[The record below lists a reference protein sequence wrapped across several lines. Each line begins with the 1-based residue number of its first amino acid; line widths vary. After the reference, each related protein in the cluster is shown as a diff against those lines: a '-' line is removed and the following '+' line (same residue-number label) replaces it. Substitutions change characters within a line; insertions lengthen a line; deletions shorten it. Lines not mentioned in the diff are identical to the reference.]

1 MSTLDTPL
9 GGVQVVDTATGL
21 AGSYATY
28 LLRQMGARVVRV
40 ATPDAAASSPAAVYQ
55 ALNAGKAVVSIEPD
69 ADAACTELEGMLADA
84 QLLFTDEASPFFRLI
99 TDRWPEWK
107 SACPGLSLIHSR
119 GTPPEWGQTAG
130 SETSLHASALSGV
143 SAIIGEPDRAPLGLP
158 YDMIFFLAGAHLASA
173 ALYSVMSCE
182 EGGRGQLVEVDASE
196 VAAQGVMVP
205 RINDLISGSSTY
217 VRTGRRSPGAM
228 VGIYPWGIYPC
239 ADGYVVLVC
248 HKQRWPTLLEM
259 LGRPAWG
266 NDERF
271 EDYFAI
277 GQKYAEVVD
286 GFLCA
291 SLSKLTRAELFERA
305 RRVGFTLGPLLSVDL
320 ALTSP
325 HVVERQ
331 SRETISVGG
340 CTADIVAHPYH
351 VRSVG
356 SGGQITQ
363 PQTSKTGRRP
373 VGVSTGGFLSGVRVV
388 DFAWNWAGPM
398 VGAGLADLGAE
409 VIRVEHRGRLD
420 NARTRKRPSV
430 NGREVEGP
438 LEEVSY
444 YFHQNNR
451 GKLGVTLDMGDPR
464 GSELIRDLIKCSD
477 MILENYTPGT
487 FERHG
492 ISYDD
497 LAQENP
503 RLIWL
508 SMTSFGRTGPYSGIR
523 TYAPIMSALAG
534 LEALIGYEGEPP
546 VGALGYSFGDICG
559 GSHGMLA
566 ALSAIRHARLTGQGQ
581 FVDFSLVESQMS
593 LLIEPMLEWQ
603 LDGQLPG
610 TQGFRHPRVAPQ
622 GNFRCGGS
630 NAWVAISVETT
641 DQWLALAELVAPALA
656 ADPALADASGRQ
668 QRHLEIEAAISA
680 WVGQRSRED
689 VIDTLGRRSIS
700 VTPVKTASDVARDWS
715 PDAYVEVS
723 HPVTGADR
731 VMPLPWQFNGARP
744 IPARAAPLVGEHTR
758 EVLED
763 ILGLPPADVDALLE
777 SPATQ

>member
-1 MSTLDTPL
+1 MSALDIPL
-9 GGVQVVDTATGL
+9 SGVRVVDTATGL

-28 LLRQMGARVVRV
+28 LLRQMGAQVTRVI
-40 ATPDAAASSPAAVYQ
+40 TPAAAELSPAPVYQ
-55 ALNAGKAVVSIEPD
+55 VLSAGKAVVSVDPD
-69 ADAACTELEGMLADA
+69 GEASHLELERMLAGA
-84 QLLFTDEASPFFRLI
+84 QFLFTDEASPFLATAR
-99 TDRWPEWK
+99 DRWQEWS
-107 SACPGLSLIHSR
+107 SANPGLSLIHSR
-119 GTPPEWGQTAG
+119 GTPPEWGQAAG
-130 SETSLHASALSGV
+130 AETSLHASALSGV

-158 YDMIFFLAGAHLASA
+158 YDMVFFLAGAHLAGA
-173 ALYSVMSCE
+173 AIFSLMHCE
-182 EGGRGQLVEVDASE
+182 AGGRGQLVDVDASE

-205 RINDLISGSSTY
+205 RINDLISRSSTY
-217 VRTGRRSPGAM
+217 GRTGRRSPGAM

-248 HKQRWPTLLEM
+248 HKHRWATLLEM
-259 LGRPAWG
+259 LDRPAWG

-271 EDYFAI
+271 DDYFSI
-277 GQKYAEVVD
+277 GLKYADEVD
-286 GFLCA
+286 KLLCA

-305 RRVGFTLGPLLSVDL
+305 RRVGFTLGPLLSVDEAL
-320 ALTSP
+320 ANP
-325 HVVERQ
+325 HITERQ
-331 SRETISVGG
+331 SRETITVGG

-351 VRSVG
+351 VRSAPSDGQVAPRSRSETSHRPVEA
-356 SGGQITQ
+356 SGG
-363 PQTSKTGRRP
+363 
-373 VGVSTGGFLSGVRVV
+373 GVLSGVRVV

-420 NARTRKRPSV
+420 NTRTRRRPSV
-430 NGREVEGP
+430 NGREVEGA

-451 GKLGVTLDMGDPR
+451 GKLGVTLNMGDPR
-464 GSELIRDLIKCSD
+464 GSELIRDLIKSSD

-487 FERHG
+487 FERRG

-497 LAQENP
+497 LARENP

-559 GSHGMLA
+559 GSHGLVV
-566 ALSAIRHARLTGQGQ
+566 ALGAIRHARLTGQGQ

-603 LDGQLPG
+603 LDGRVPG
-610 TQGFRHPRVAPQ
+610 TQGFRHPRVAPH
-622 GNFRCGGS
+622 GNFRCSGRDE
-630 NAWVAISVETT
+630 WVAISVETT
-641 DQWLALAELVAPALA
+641 DQWVALADLVAPALA
-656 ADPALADASGRQ
+656 ADPQLADVRGRQ
-668 QRHLEIEAAISA
+668 ERRGEIEAAVSA
-680 WVGQRSRED
+680 WVGQRSREE
-689 VIDTLGRRSIS
+689 VIDTLSRRSIT
-700 VTPVKTASDVARDWS
+700 VTPVRDANDLARDWP
-715 PDAYVEVS
+715 PDAYAELE
-723 HPVTGADR
+723 HPVTGLDR

-744 IPARAAPLVGEHTR
+744 TPRRAAPLVGEHTR
-758 EVLED
+758 EVLEG
-763 ILGLPPADVDALLE
+763 ILGLAAGDVEALLK
-777 SPATQ
+777 SPATH